1 MSGRWQPT
9 RRDLAAKVR
18 TNRVQLTGNSGGD
31 VVVSGAIS
39 GLIRHV
45 HGVAVRVTAM
55 SGGGPVLD
63 ASFPAV
69 RVIARNSGGTY
80 TTLDKKRLALGM
92 PHSGLSQIAIASG
105 FSLATRVNLDMQFEL
120 GSDDPE
126 SDYYQLEVG
135 EQLMVELVDN
145 ADAVVAGAS
154 GLVQASAKFS
164 DE

>member
-1 MSGRWQPT
+1 MESKPSW
-9 RRDLAAKVR
+9 
-18 TNRVQLTGNSGGD
+18 
-31 VVVSGAIS
+31 
-39 GLIRHV
+39 
-45 HGVAVRVTAM
+45 
-55 SGGGPVLD
+55 
-63 ASFPAV
+63 
-69 RVIARNSGGTY
+69 
-80 TTLDKKRLALGM
+80 
-92 PHSGLSQIAIASG
+92 HSSTLSQIAIASG

>member
-55 SGGGPVLD
+55 SGGGTAVD
-63 ASFPAV
+63 AAYPTV
-69 RVIARNSGGTY
+69 RIIARNSGGTY
-80 TTLDKKRLALGM
+80 TTLDKKRLSTGM
-92 PHSGLSQIAIASG
+92 PASG
-105 FSLATRVNLDMQFEL
+105 IGYVLASSHHVLTRAQLDMNFVL

-126 SDYYQLEVG
+126 VDYYQLEVG